1 MDCKGRIGEEGLD
14 TVGLASEEEEEEE
27 VPREHWSK
35 KEKRGLGLS
44 DSQMAEREEETKSSS
59 SSEEGEKIRGSAL
72 PPTVCSSCSYTKGC
86 VDSL

>member
-14 TVGLASEEEEEEE
+14 TVGLASEEEEEE

-44 DSQMAEREEETKSSS
+44 DAQMAEREEETKSSS
-59 SSEEGEKIRGSAL
+59 EEEKIRGSAL
-72 PPTVCSSCSYTKGC
+72 PPAVCSACSYTKGC